1 MHNYNFWLF
10 IMVCK
15 EHILE
20 TLAFK
25 EWISITGRNVFSM
38 SKWRQGVI
46 EVPKTVYQQAMLELS
61 QLLLMTATTYVTV
74 KIPKSRIS
82 VPNSPIPLFDL
93 RCNVLPSLTDL
104 GMSHGIICQIMA
116 LSTS

>member
-74 KIPKSRIS
+74 KIPSSAFRYQILQFLCS
-82 VPNSPIPLFDL
+82 IFDAMSCRRLGDESWNHLPN
-93 RCNVLPSLTDL
+93 
-104 GMSHGIICQIMA
+104 HG
-116 LSTS
+116 T

>member
-1 MHNYNFWLF
+1 MHNYIFWLF

-74 KIPKSRIS
+74 KIP
-82 VPNSPIPLFDL
+82 SPAFRYQILQFLCSIFDA
-93 RCNVLPSLTDL
+93 
-104 GMSHGIICQIMA
+104 MSYR
-116 LSTS
+116 L

>member
-46 EVPKTVYQQAMLELS
+46 EVPKTVYQ
-61 QLLLMTATTYVTV
+61 
-74 KIPKSRIS
+74 
-82 VPNSPIPLFDL
+82 
-93 RCNVLPSLTDL
+93 
-104 GMSHGIICQIMA
+104 
-116 LSTS
+116 